1 MGCLISDGKQR
12 WGCSKDS
19 GGVKK
24 GGSHPNKA
32 GICNPIEWSTLRD
45 PSSEGFLYLTNHQQ
59 APQLQMSNKSEIK
72 ALCESPFC
80 KDNNTLQA
88 LRLYDED
95 LVNNVPLNAE
105 HYNKL
110 LYLCSSCNSDLG
122 LERGFEIFSK
132 MKSDFVLN
140 EATIITMA
148 MLAASK
154 EDLQMAF
161 DLVKKLKEECEIS
174 LKLRS
179 YVPALAG
186 FCKKG
191 LVDVAYEV
199 DGYMI
204 ENWVM
209 AKEREFGLL
218 LRVSVGRMSGT
229 VTVTIKLMILTKKPE
244 VQPIVDDVRTRS
256 EVIHGLGQGVSYGL
270 MLNHDTKSKRVG
282 LMNVEGQ
289 SVLPTRP
296 QAGIGS
302 SDINA
307 STRPQVGVGYLKEKK
322 CSAGPLS
329 SHDMG
334 TEHVVSSSGELQG
347 EWIVNKAGKGKFGHI
362 VYRLSTGLKLSKR
375 NFNILMNF

>member
-32 GICNPIEWSTLRD
+32 GICNPFEWPPYEIQVQSSSFILSACTLVM
-45 PSSEGFLYLTNHQQ
+45 GFLYLTNHQQ

-72 ALCESPFC
+72 ALRESPFW
-80 KDNNTLQA
+80 
-88 LRLYDED
+88 YDED
-95 LVNNVPLNAE
+95 LVNNVPLNVE

-132 MKSDFVLN
+132 MKSDVVPN
-140 EATIITMA
+140 EATIMTKA

-179 YVPALAG
+179 YVRALAG

-209 AKEREFGLL
+209 VKEREFGLL
-218 LRVSVGRMSGT
+218 LW
-229 VTVTIKLMILTKKPE
+229 VT
-244 VQPIVDDVRTRS
+244 
-256 EVIHGLGQGVSYGL
+256 
-270 MLNHDTKSKRVG
+270 
-282 LMNVEGQ
+282 
-289 SVLPTRP
+289 
-296 QAGIGS
+296 
-302 SDINA
+302 
-307 STRPQVGVGYLKEKK
+307 VGVGR
-322 CSAGPLS
+322 G
-329 SHDMG
+329 
-334 TEHVVSSSGELQG
+334 
-347 EWIVNKAGKGKFGHI
+347 IKFMRCCRG
-362 VYRLSTGLKLSKR
+362 
-375 NFNILMNF
+375 